1 MQQSNSTNVD
11 GPRFPRDVV
20 IVDAA
25 RTPLGRAHKGA
36 MSTVR
41 PDDLAAFI
49 VGVLLT
55 RNAALPREAIDDVIG
70 ATAFP
75 EGEQGYNIGRVVAQR
90 VGLPDHVAGMQLN
103 RWCASGLESVA
114 TAHAKIHAG
123 MAEVIVAFGVESMTC
138 IPLGGKS
145 FTPNPYLAKN
155 QPGMYLGM
163 GLTAEKLVDQ
173 HEISRE
179 DQDAFALRSHQ
190 KAFAAEDSGAFA
202 DERVPYPLE
211 AITGVSEMSLEIDEC
226 PRRDTSVEG
235 LAKLRAVF
243 REGGTV
249 TAGNSSPLTDGA
261 AAVLLMTDAKR
272 RELGLP
278 ILGRLRSYA
287 AAGVAPE
294 IMGIGPVA
302 ALPKALDMA
311 GWQQDDVECFELN
324 EAFAAQSIAVI
335 RELGLDE
342 AKVNPNGGAIAL
354 GHPLGCTG
362 ARLVATLLHHMKRE
376 GQSKGVVTMC
386 VGGGQGAA
394 GCFERSDD
402 E

>member
-1 MQQSNSTNVD
+1 M
-11 GPRFPRDVV
+11 

-25 RTPLGRAHKGA
+25 RTPLGRSHKGA
-36 MSTVR
+36 LATVR

-55 RNAALPREAIDDVIG
+55 RNAALDREDIDDIIG

-90 VGLPDHVAGMQLN
+90 VGLADHVPGMQLN

-114 TAHAKIHAG
+114 TAHAKITAG
-123 MAEVIVAFGVESMTC
+123 MADVIVSFGVESMTC

-145 FTPNPYLAKN
+145 FTPNPYLAKHH
-155 QPGMYLGM
+155 PGMYLGM
-163 GLTAEKLVDQ
+163 GLTAENLVDQ
-173 HEISRE
+173 HQITRE

-190 KAFAAEDSGAFA
+190 RALAAEERGIFA

-211 AITGVSEMSLEIDEC
+211 AVTGVSEMSLSIDEC
-226 PRRDTSVEG
+226 PRRDTSAEG
-235 LAKLRAVF
+235 LAKLRPVF
-243 REGGTV
+243 RDGGTV

-261 AAVLLMTDAKR
+261 AAVLLMTDEKR

-287 AAGVAPE
+287 AIGVPPE

-302 ALPKALDMA
+302 AVPKALEQA
-311 GWQQDDVECFELN
+311 GWTQDEIECFELN

-342 AKVNPNGGAIAL
+342 DKVNPNGGAIAL

-394 GCFERSDD
+394 GCFERS
-402 E
+402 EEE